1 MGQETE
7 STDTLTNL
15 HPNAVFKHYGVHFG
29 GFIVKFW
36 ECIVKTELGKFHKE
50 MEKGFQTP
58 SPGNTVPKLIWI
70 PAVKTE
76 RATVGSDATRCT
88 VFLVS
93 EPDKQKPDIYRCR
106 RFSRVPDSV
115 SYYFW
120 DSILYFKMAC
130 SFFKFPSNG
139 EPCSSC
145 SPLTRKSHA
154 KDLNWN
160 CVEICTIE
168 KQMWS
173 SNKM

>member
-15 HPNAVFKHYGVHFG
+15 HPNAVLKVLWCAFWRVYRKVLRVYS
-29 GFIVKFW
+29 IVR
-36 ECIVKTELGKFHKE
+36 TELGKFHKE

-154 KDLNWN
+154 KDL
-160 CVEICTIE
+160 
-168 KQMWS
+168 Q
-173 SNKM
+173 